1 MQRCAWQLAGH
12 DRGSFQRGI
21 VSSAA
26 LGRSLWGLS
35 HCVCGPSRQKPGRG
49 EASHW
54 PAMRRWILSA
64 DPEAGLEMLV
74 QARPPLAPAAVLP
87 ILSAQVGAPGPPRRR
102 CLCERGARVH
112 PFIGKD

>member
-1 MQRCAWQLAGH
+1 MDHHAKSPAGV
-12 DRGSFQRGI
+12 R
-21 VSSAA
+21 
-26 LGRSLWGLS
+26 LPTGL
-35 HCVCGPSRQKPGRG
+35 
-49 EASHW
+49 
-54 PAMRRWILSA
+54 RRWILSA